1 VLEEAKAAIEFV
13 RGLPEDGLAR
23 LAAYLLAPGLVFGL
37 AVSGVYSASVGFDFG
52 TPISVAE
59 LRTQMDSLGRVT
71 QKRGVALIVEP
82 VESTFRIPLD
92 GATTIWTSLD
102 QRAAR
107 MNNDLLTVS
116 ATELR
121 GRSPFIGVSTPV
133 AVVVA
138 GKSEGELWAPGTT
151 QALGNLDLEPH
162 RSIAFLSNIL
172 LVCIFTFGMS
182 LSAILPFNNSI
193 ADTTAKKRAHP
204 NQKKI
209 I

>member
-1 VLEEAKAAIEFV
+1 MFEDFKTAVEFV
-13 RGLPEDGLAR
+13 RKLPEDGLAK

-37 AVSGVYSASVGFDFG
+37 AISGVYSAPVGFDFG

-59 LRTQMDSLGRVT
+59 LHTEMDSLGRIT

-92 GATTIWTSLD
+92 GATTVWTSLD

-116 ATELR
+116 STELR
-121 GRSPFIGVSTPV
+121 GRSPFVGVSTPV

-151 QALGNLDLEPH
+151 QNLGNLGLEPH

-172 LVCIFTFGMS
+172 LVCIFAFGMS
-182 LSAILPFNNSI
+182 LAAVLPLNNSVE
-193 ADTTAKKRAHP
+193 DTATEIRAHP
-204 NQKKI
+204 N
-209 I
+209 